1 MRRLLSVLA
10 ISLALLSPAALRA
23 QAAPDTSAAAVAA
36 APAPASAS
44 ESGLPQRVGPPR
56 TLKAYWHVFIAF
68 AIAWILLFGYA
79 LSLGRR
85 FARVERELRR
95 LG

>member
-10 ISLALLSPAALRA
+10 LAFALLAPAALRA
-23 QAAPDTSAAAVAA
+23 QAAPDTSAATVA
-36 APAPASAS
+36 APAPASD
-44 ESGLPQRVGPPR
+44 SGLPQRAGPPR

-68 AIAWILLFGYA
+68 AIAWVLLFGYA

-85 FARVERELRR
+85 FARVERELQR

>member
-10 ISLALLSPAALRA
+10 LSFALLAPAALRA
-23 QAAPDTSAAAVAA
+23 QEAPDTSATVTV
-36 APAPASAS
+36 PAPASITD
-44 ESGLPQRVGPPR
+44 SGLPQRAGPPR

-68 AIAWILLFGYA
+68 AIAWVLLFGYA

-85 FARVERELRR
+85 FARVERELQR
-95 LG
+95 LA

>member
-1 MRRLLSVLA
+1 MRRLLPVLA
-10 ISLALLSPAALRA
+10 LSLALLAPAALRA

-44 ESGLPQRVGPPR
+44 DGLPQRVGPPR

-68 AIAWILLFGYA
+68 AIAWVLLFGYT

-85 FARVERELRR
+85 FARVERELQR

>member
-1 MRRLLSVLA
+1 MRRLLSILA

-23 QAAPDTSAAAVAA
+23 QAAPDTSAAVAA
-36 APAPASAS
+36 SAPASVS
-44 ESGLPQRVGPPR
+44 ESGLPQHVEPPR

-68 AIAWILLFGYA
+68 AIAWVLLFGYT

-85 FARVERELRR
+85 FARVERELQR

>member
-23 QAAPDTSAAAVAA
+23 QAAPDTSTAAVAA
-36 APAPASAS
+36 APVPTSVS
-44 ESGLPQRVGPPR
+44 DGLPQRAGPPR

-85 FARVERELRR
+85 FARVERELQR
-95 LG
+95 LA

>member
-10 ISLALLSPAALRA
+10 ISLALLAPAALRA

-36 APAPASAS
+36 APAPASAAD
-44 ESGLPQRVGPPR
+44 GLPQRVGPPR

-68 AIAWILLFGYA
+68 AIAWILLFGYT

-85 FARVERELRR
+85 FARVERELQR

>member
-10 ISLALLSPAALRA
+10 LAFALLAPTALRA
-23 QAAPDTSAAAVAA
+23 QAAPDTSAATVA
-36 APAPASAS
+36 APAPASLS
-44 ESGLPQRVGPPR
+44 DSGLPQRAGPPR

-85 FARVERELRR
+85 FARVERELQR